1 MIIDPT
7 PNFISRTKATSNRLQ
22 PGGTYIANVTR
33 VHGGQ
38 VYVTVPKLGTKDE
51 FGPCFVVGIVPSA
64 GDRVVVAFLNN
75 MMTELIC
82 LGTFTSRPLSSHSPT
97 ITGTLTAE
105 DIEANAIN
113 AVSISSTSTISAS
126 ASISAPTVSATTISA
141 TTLTG
146 FTKNRMQFVEV
157 GNGGRTLTSTDDG
170 KMLRLS
176 SYSGNNTITVPTDA
190 SVPFAIGTEI
200 HVVATNLYSNTIAA
214 AAGVTLLTS
223 TGTTLRTRWSVATLV
238 KYSTTTWHVFG
249 DLAV

>member
-33 VHGGQ
+33 VQGGQ

-97 ITGTLTAE
+97 ITGMLSAE
-105 DIEANAIN
+105 DIEANSVTA
-113 AVSISSTSTISAS
+113 TE
-126 ASISAPTVSATTISA
+126 VSATTF
-141 TTLTG
+141 TG
-146 FTKNRMQFVEV
+146 FAKNRLQFVEV
-157 GNGGRTLTSTDDG
+157 ANGGRTLDVTDDG
-170 KMLRLS
+170 KLLRLS
-176 SYSGNNTITVPTDA
+176 SYSGNNTITVPTNA
-190 SVPFAIGTEI
+190 SVPFQIGTEI
-200 HVVATNLYSNTIAA
+200 RIVSTNTNTNTISSAV
-214 AAGVTLLTS
+214 GVTLLAA
-223 TGTTLRTRWSVATLV
+223 TGLNLRARWSVATLV
-238 KYSTTTWHVFG
+238 KYATNTWHVYG
-249 DLAV
+249 DLAA

>member
-33 VHGGQ
+33 VQGGQ

-82 LGTFTSRPLSSHSPT
+82 LGTFTSRPLTSYSPT
-97 ITGTLTAE
+97 ITGTLSAE
-105 DIEANAIN
+105 DIEA
-113 AVSISSTSTISAS
+113 TS
-126 ASISAPTVSATTISA
+126 VEATTISA
-141 TTLTG
+141 TTISGTTLTG
-146 FTKNRMQFVEV
+146 FVQNRMQFVEV
-157 GNGGRTLTSTDDG
+157 ANGGRTLALTDDG

-176 SYSGNNTITVPTDA
+176 SYSGNNTITVPTAA
-190 SVPFAIGTEI
+190 SVPFEVGTEI
-200 HVVATNLYSNTIAA
+200 HVASTNLYANTIAA
-214 AAGVTLLTS
+214 AVGVTLLTS
-223 TGTTLRTRWSVATLV
+223 TGLTLRARWSVATLV
-238 KYSTTTWHVFG
+238 KYSTNTWHVFG

>member
-33 VHGGQ
+33 VQGGQ

-82 LGTFTSRPLSSHSPT
+82 LGTFTSRPLTSSSPT
-97 ITGTLTAE
+97 VTGTLTA
-105 DIEANAIN
+105 D
-113 AVSISSTSTISAS
+113 
-126 ASISAPTVSATTISA
+126 SISADSI
-141 TTLTG
+141 TG
-146 FTKNRMQFVEV
+146 FVQNQMQFVEV
-157 GNGGRTLTSTDDG
+157 PNGGKTLEISDAG

-176 SYSGNNTITVPTDA
+176 NYSGNNSIYVPPNA
-190 SVPFAIGTEI
+190 VPIPIGTEI
-200 HVVATNLYSNTIAA
+200 HIVATNLYLNDIIAGS
-214 AAGVTLLTS
+214 GVTLLSS
-223 TGTTLRTRWSVATLV
+223 TGLILRTRWSVATLV
-238 KYSTTTWHVFG
+238 KYDATTWHVFG